1 MLSAGV
7 DLAQAETE
15 AVIHE
20 YLAKRFPKVATL
32 NPETSLFDS
41 GIIDSLG
48 VLELMTF
55 LSERF
60 GIQLEDSDFDP
71 ANLATPG
78 KLVQFVLSRRRN

>member
-7 DLAQAETE
+7 DLGHAETE
-15 AVIHE
+15 AVIYE
-20 YLAKRFPKVATL
+20 YLAKRFPTIATW
-32 NPETSLFDS
+32 NAETSLFES

-60 GIQLEDSDFDP
+60 GFQLEDRDFDP

-78 KLVQFVLSRRRN
+78 QLVQFVLSRRRN